1 MKTTMILIAPRRE
14 TQGCLLKETD
24 TLRTDAEVR
33 PTP

>member
-1 MKTTMILIAPRRE
+1 MKTTMILIAPRK